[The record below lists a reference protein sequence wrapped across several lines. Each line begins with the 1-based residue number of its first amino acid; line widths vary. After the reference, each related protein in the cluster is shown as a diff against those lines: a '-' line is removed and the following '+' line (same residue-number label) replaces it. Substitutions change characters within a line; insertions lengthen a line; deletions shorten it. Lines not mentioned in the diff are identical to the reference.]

1 MATVCFVGLDT
12 LGVAQLAEG
21 LARSRSG
28 GDFTTDAANVVAYDQ
43 VVPQV
48 REAMAASRRPVELLE
63 PRVLRPDEFERH
75 QRVVVLGFRNP
86 QGFVPLPPGIRS
98 SVEVWPIEPP
108 EDVEDETQRMRGIRR
123 ALERRLAR
131 LVHDLKS
138 PERECCDSGC
148 AHCVLDR

>member
-28 GDFTTDAANVVAYDQ
+28 GDFTTDSANVTAYEQVA
-43 VVPQV
+43 PEV
-48 REAMAASRRPVELLE
+48 REALATSRFPVEPARPRLLE
-63 PRVLRPDEFERH
+63 PDEFDRH
-75 QRVVVLGFRNP
+75 GQVIVLGFRNA
-86 QGFVPLPPGIRS
+86 QRFVPLPPGIRP

-108 EDVEDETQRMRGIRR
+108 EDVEDPLRRMHGIRR

-131 LVHDLKS
+131 LVYDLRS
-138 PERECCDSGC
+138 PDRECCGSGC
-148 AHCVLDR
+148 ANCVLDR